1 MVSRTVNI
9 NKTIPQ
15 RDLEEILIKAAGD
28 MGLKARTTQEYI
40 TGYELGSVKEV
51 KRPDDRVIHLRSI
64 LPFAE
69 VRMGCLYR
77 MGFRISTLPFSSGF
91 CVATKREV
99 EKYLEAVSKRVEKYQ
114 PQAA

>member
-15 RDLEEILIKAAGD
+15 EDLEEILIKAAGD
-28 MGLKARTTQEYI
+28 MKLKARVTQKYTTE
-40 TGYELGSVKEV
+40 YELGSVKEV
-51 KRPDDRVIHLRSI
+51 KKPFSRIIHIKSI

-69 VRMGCLYR
+69 IDVGPLYSPR
-77 MGFRISTLPFSSGF
+77 FRISTLPFSSGF
-91 CVATKREV
+91 CVATKRKV
-99 EKYLEAVSKRVEKYQ
+99 EKYLQAVSKRVEKYQ